1 MDSTIEITEI
11 VSIKKS
17 LVCITRLHSVREEV
31 LDTPGADISDMLN
44 MFKHITALNIKE
56 RSRDAERI

>member
-11 VSIKKS
+11 VSIKKG

-44 MFKHITALNIKE
+44 V
-56 RSRDAERI
+56 